1 MLTFIFQSA
10 PYNVLK
16 YTVIGNNPAPL
27 YFSVAE
33 TTGEVTLRS
42 ALYSDQ
48 SQSQYIVSIVINFFL
63 GTLFLFHAVI
73 VKDVQLIWT

>member
-48 SQSQYIVSIVINFFL
+48 SQSQYIVSIVINFF
-63 GTLFLFHAVI
+63 GTLFLLHAVI
-73 VKDVQLIWT
+73 VKDVQLI